1 MHVSGELML
10 VAAALSVA
18 GLPSPADAGQ
28 VNASL
33 TVSVQVIESC
43 TSTVAP
49 PGRTDQ
55 SCSGRAEPMS
65 VVGGNA
71 EPPDAAPVEVG
82 PVARTAEGHLV
93 TVHY

>member
-1 MHVSGELML
+1 ML

-43 TSTVAP
+43 TSTAAS
-49 PGRTDQ
+49 PGRTDH
-55 SCSGRAEPMS
+55 SCSAQAEPMS
-65 VVGGNA
+65 VVGGNT
-71 EPPDAAPVEVG
+71 EPPDAGPVEVG
-82 PVARTAEGHLV
+82 PFARTADGHLV